1 MLIAFVLT
9 TYLSTF
15 ALCGEIKKYIWLPY
29 KLMNIFV
36 RYKRYIKKEI
46 FYCQNSNECISPNCT
61 FFRFQL
67 TMCHR
72 KRVLVVVQ
80 YKLVI
85 NKRTHLYNEHLTARS
100 TKCYRIVLN
109 SSSRLMKNN
118 SRENFFPDI
127 VLSLCSI
134 CMEGNYSYYI

>member
-80 YKLVI
+80 YRLVI

-100 TKCYRIVLN
+100 KCYTIVLN
-109 SSSRLMKNN
+109 SSRLMKKI
-118 SRENFFPDI
+118 SGEKNFPTQLALY
-127 VLSLCSI
+127 V
-134 CMEGNYSYYI
+134 EGKQF

>member
-46 FYCQNSNECISPNCT
+46 FYCQNCT

-118 SRENFFPDI
+118 SREKFFPDI